1 MHDYTLHN
9 YSQTRRSVRSTMNA
23 PVPPRDEGV
32 LNLVWLA
39 IILPKSLLAGVR
51 ITRRSNRSDDVF
63 FDFVCASKFSSQ
75 NPS

>member
-9 YSQTRRSVRSTMNA
+9 YSRARRSVRSTLNP

-51 ITRRSNRSDDVF
+51 VSRRGNLLVHYF
-63 FDFVCASKFSSQ
+63 
-75 NPS
+75 